1 MAEEALLIFIPMVK
15 ILGYPALAHEAL
27 CIAVSMS
34 LEYQIQQSLLVAAC
48 VAALSFN
55 VWDIEVFIY
64 ELLVEFCQP
73 FPPCSGTFWSGS
85 SPESCHLLVLWHTK
99 LQHTIEEASGFGQAS
114 VLMEVTLVGED
125 GVQLVSKPGRLD
137 G

>member
-73 FPPCSGTFWSGS
+73 FCQEEGS
-85 SPESCHLLVLWHTK
+85 
-99 LQHTIEEASGFGQAS
+99 
-114 VLMEVTLVGED
+114 EVSSTPTSERRNMLTL
-125 GVQLVSKPGRLD
+125 GRRSR
-137 G
+137 